1 MNSVS
6 ISAAIFA
13 CIVVFPTA
21 SGLAQETTTIL
32 ASRSSTAPSVEEF
45 PFRVP
50 PFSVE
55 HQVRL
60 ILEARIDSPRLA
72 GSNPWIRV
80 AVNGNYVTPDDL
92 LNKRNEFKL
101 LGGLDLTWFRSSRWR
116 VLYSPDFKAA
126 IEQTNSRYA
135 CPEDDPYRFV
145 WDITRHVRPGDGN
158 TLRIHHLQVL
168 AKPST
173 LVLRNVRVEA
183 GHPVSP
189 PEPDR
194 VEPAPTGPLPTFVAK
209 GSQKVPMEVVL
220 GHAGMIE
227 LDVAGHRFP
236 ITTRTSLPEGQW
248 WETRQSANAAV
259 VPAGQ
264 TATVSWTTGS
274 YNVKRTVGVRDDHVH
289 VADTIANRG
298 AALVGVMVEHR
309 LGFDV
314 KPIGVLVAGRQAY
327 GESAASRNPYHPSAF
342 ARWNDVGLGMVAED
356 DVFRVHVK
364 SFSQPDHLGLADD
377 MLGIEPGESVT
388 LEWSV
393 YPVPDGDYWDFIN
406 AVRRNWGSNFRIPG
420 PFAFSSHLPGGKPAE
435 WYGGWVRAR
444 DLNIVCGGIAKYPNG
459 KYAHGTGILHAPKW
473 VESEAEWIRGI
484 LATAPD
490 VKALAYFHAQCCT
503 EPEGETKYADSRLID
518 SKGEHLGYPYHYRLP
533 LYLPTR
539 ENGYGR
545 ALWGFVRTCLE
556 DIGTS
561 GLYWDEMSHSV
572 LWLAHDAPW
581 DGVTA
586 LIDPRT
592 HAVTGKRSS
601 VPLLMQ
607 PLKEDIVRHVRERGK
622 FMMANTQPATR
633 TMLRHKIVRFVE
645 TGTYSHLANTHLGCP
660 IGLGN
665 HHAETT
671 HADST
676 RNVRRTLQH
685 GAVYYGH
692 YYDREPA
699 PWNFTE
705 VMFPITP
712 VELCEGM
719 VLGQE
724 RIHTAKSGRFGW
736 PDGSVADIYVI
747 DSQGVRVEDPDVTE
761 SVENGSRMYEI
772 RMPGDHIAVLVRQD
786 SR

>member
-1 MNSVS
+1 MNRCQAHVLCALSLVS
-6 ISAAIFA
+6 GI
-13 CIVVFPTA
+13 
-21 SGLAQETTTIL
+21 GLAQETATIL
-32 ASRSSTAPSVEEF
+32 EGRTSTAPSVEES

-60 ILEARIDSPRLA
+60 VLEARIDSPRLA

-101 LGGLDLTWFRSSRWR
+101 LGGLDLTWFRSNRWR

-126 IEQTNSRYA
+126 IDQKDSRYA
-135 CPEDDPYRFV
+135 CPQNDPYRFV
-145 WDITRHVRPGDGN
+145 WDITRHVRPGEGN
-158 TLRIHHLQVL
+158 VFCIHHLQVL

-173 LVLRNVRVEA
+173 LVLRNVRVEV
-183 GHPVSP
+183 GRPISSP
-189 PEPDR
+189 ERDC

-209 GSQKVPMEVVL
+209 GPRKVPIEVTL
-220 GHAGMIE
+220 GQAGMIE
-227 LDVAGHRFP
+227 LGVTGRRFP
-236 ITTRTSLPEGQW
+236 VTTRTSLPDGKW
-248 WETRQSANAAV
+248 FETRQSAGVAV
-259 VPAGQ
+259 VQAGRQ
-264 TATVSWTTGS
+264 ASTSWTAGS
-274 YNVKRTVGVRDDHVH
+274 YDVKRTVTVADDYVH
-289 VADTIANRG
+289 VADTFTNRDTT
-298 AALVGVMVEHR
+298 LVGIMVEHR
-309 LGFDV
+309 LGVDA
-314 KPIGVLVAGRQAY
+314 KPIETLVGGRQAY
-327 GESAASRNPYHPSAF
+327 GESAGSRNPYHPSVF
-342 ARWNDVGLGMVAED
+342 ARWNDIGVGLVAED

-377 MLGIEPGESVT
+377 MMGIEPGASVT

-393 YPVPDGDYWDFIN
+393 YPVPKGDYWDFVN

-435 WYGGWVRAR
+435 WYGDWVRAR
-444 DLNIVCGGIAKYPNG
+444 GLDIVCGGIAKYPNG

-473 VESEAEWIRGI
+473 VASEAEWTRGM
-484 LATAPD
+484 LAAAPD

-503 EPEGETKYADSRLID
+503 EPDGETTYADSRLID
-518 SKGEHLGYPYHYRLP
+518 GKGEHLGYPYRYRLP
-533 LYLPTR
+533 LYIPTR

-572 LWLAHDAPW
+572 LWFAHDAPW
-581 DGVTA
+581 DGCTVT
-586 LIDPRT
+586 IHPKT
-592 HAVTGKRSS
+592 HEVTGKRSS

-607 PLKEDIVRHVRERGK
+607 PLKDDIVRQVREQGK
-622 FMMANTQPATR
+622 FLMANTQPATR

-645 TGTYSHLANTHLGCP
+645 TGTYSHLANTHFGCP

-665 HHAETT
+665 HHAENTQ
-671 HADST
+671 AESA
-676 RNVRRTLQH
+676 RNVRRMLEYA
-685 GAVYYGH
+685 AVYYGH
-692 YYDREPA
+692 YYDRDPA

-712 VELCEGM
+712 VELREGM

-736 PDGSVADIYVI
+736 PDGSAADVYVI
-747 DSQGVRVEDPDVTE
+747 DAQGANSEEPDVTE
-761 SVENGSRMYEI
+761 VTKDGRRLYEI
-772 RMPGDHIAVLVRQD
+772 RMAGDHFAVLVRR
-786 SR
+786 SSG